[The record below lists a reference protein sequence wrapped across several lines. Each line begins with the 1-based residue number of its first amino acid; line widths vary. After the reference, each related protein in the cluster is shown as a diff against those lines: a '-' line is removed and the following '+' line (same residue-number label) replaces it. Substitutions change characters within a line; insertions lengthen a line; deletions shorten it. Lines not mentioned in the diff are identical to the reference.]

1 MFFALSL
8 VFLVLSLVTGA
19 HAYVL
24 KNTLSHWLVSMLSVV
39 ASMSCAWT
47 AIFFASRSFVDP
59 QRIVLDASFLKL
71 TASFQNH
78 APTEPLVFGGLWLI
92 ACAAPLV
99 VGCLLVRE
107 LRKLPE
113 LSVQPSS
120 PSLAG

>member
-24 KNTLSHWLVSMLSVV
+24 KNVLSHWLVSMLNVV

-47 AIFFASRSFVDP
+47 AIFLAARSFVDP
-59 QRIVLDASFLKL
+59 QRIVLDAPFLKL
-71 TASFQNH
+71 TVSFPNH
-78 APTEPLVFGGLWLI
+78 APTEPLVFGAVWLLV
-92 ACAAPLV
+92 CAVPLV
-99 VGCLLVRE
+99 VGCVLVRE

-113 LSVQPSS
+113 LSLPPSS
-120 PSLAG
+120 PALAE